1 MGLVCDF
8 VRHLQH
14 YKIAM
19 SPVAKPVDYSIA
31 TTEIIMQNITVSNA
45 TPNNTAPGPTQRTTR
60 LPDLHATRAAVRSGL
75 SSASAQMDAC
85 IALAH
90 APACQQVFFKT
101 MFDEARLGAA
111 RPGVGDTP
119 LAGLSVSVKDLFDI
133 AGQTTAA
140 GSTVLANAPPAL
152 QDCPAV
158 ARLKAAGGVVMGR
171 TNMVEFAFSGVG
183 LNPHFGTPANA
194 AANPPGTADVPRIPG
209 GSSSGAA
216 VSVATG
222 AAFVGLG
229 SDTGGSIRI
238 PAALNG
244 IVGFKSTA
252 RLVPNDG
259 ALPLSS
265 TMDTACAM
273 TRSVRDAILV
283 HEILAARVVTKSMA
297 PLASYRLAVVKPLFQ
312 DGLDATVATAW
323 LRTLASLRAA
333 GASIEEIGLPELDE
347 LPAILSTGG
356 FSAAESYAWHHALLQ
371 NHAAQYDP
379 RVLARIQGGAK
390 MSAREYIELT
400 IARRRWIARMEA
412 ALQRF
417 DAVLSPT
424 VPIVAPPIADVAPGA
439 ERDAAFFK
447 VNGQLLRNTS
457 VINMLDGCAI
467 SIPCHTPDELPVGL
481 MVWAGA
487 LHDDSVLNIAL
498 QIESAI

>member
-1 MGLVCDF
+1 
-8 VRHLQH
+8 
-14 YKIAM
+14 
-19 SPVAKPVDYSIA
+19 
-31 TTEIIMQNITVSNA
+31 MQNTPIPNAPSHTLSHTPSNVA
-45 TPNNTAPGPTQRTTR
+45 LASASRHAARGPGPS
-60 LPDLHATRAAVRSGL
+60 DLHANRQAVRAGR
-75 SSASAQMDAC
+75 SSASAQMDAS
-85 IALAH
+85 IAIAQS
-90 APACQQVFFKT
+90 PACHAVFLKT

-111 RPGVGDTP
+111 RPGVQDTP
-119 LAGLSVSVKDLFDI
+119 LAGLAVSVKDLFDI

-140 GSTVLANAPPAL
+140 GSAVLANAPPAL

-183 LNPHFGTPANA
+183 VNPHFGTPANA
-194 AANPPGTADVPRIPG
+194 APNPAKHPASFADIPRIPG

-216 VSVATG
+216 VSVAAG

-252 RLVPNDG
+252 RLAPTDG
-259 ALPLSS
+259 ALPLST
-265 TMDTACAM
+265 TMDTVCAL

-283 HEILAARVVTKSMA
+283 HEILAARVVTKSGA
-297 PLASYRLAVVKPLFQ
+297 PLASYRLAVVKNLFQ
-312 DGLDATVATAW
+312 DGLDATVAAAW
-323 LRTLASLRAA
+323 QRALASLRAA
-333 GASIEEIGLPELDE
+333 GASIEEIDLPELGE
-347 LPAILSTGG
+347 LPAIQSTGG

-371 NHAAQYDP
+371 KQAAAYDP

-400 IARRRWIARMEA
+400 IARRSWIARMEA

-424 VPIVAPPIADVAPGA
+424 VPIVAPPVAGVAPGA
-439 ERDAAFFK
+439 ERDAAFFQ

-487 LHDDSVLNIAL
+487 MHDDTVLNIAL
-498 QIESAI
+498 QAELLLKL